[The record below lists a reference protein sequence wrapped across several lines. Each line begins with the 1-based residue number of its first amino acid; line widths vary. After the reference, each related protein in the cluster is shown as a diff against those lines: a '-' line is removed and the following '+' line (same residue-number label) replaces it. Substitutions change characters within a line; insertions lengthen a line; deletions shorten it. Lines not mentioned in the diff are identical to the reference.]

1 MNLILLKLK
10 AWFLASK
17 LAYISETLEGIETVY
32 QREKAD
38 GDHAYAKTA
47 MERARIRRQ
56 ILLRTEAAVLLD
68 REVVR
73 GR

>member
-10 AWFLASK
+10 AWILAQR

-38 GDHAYAKTA
+38 GEHAYAKSA
-47 MERARIRRQ
+47 MELARIRRQ
-56 ILLRTEAAVLLD
+56 ILMRTEAAVLLD
-68 REVVR
+68 REAFR

>member
-10 AWFLASK
+10 AWWLASK

-32 QREKAD
+32 QREKSD
-38 GDHAYAKTA
+38 GEHAYAKSA
-47 MERARIRRQ
+47 YELARIRRQ
-56 ILLRTEAAVLLD
+56 ILMRTEAAVLLD
-68 REVVR
+68 REAFR

>member
-1 MNLILLKLK
+1 MNLLILKLK
-10 AWFLASK
+10 AWIIAHK
-17 LAYISETLEGIETVY
+17 LAYISETLEGIEAVY

-38 GDHAYAKTA
+38 GEHQYAKSA
-47 MERARIRRQ
+47 YELARLRRQ